1 MCSATSLPANPEPME
16 TEPAMP
22 ADAASRLP
30 GVISS
35 LSRNLPTVS
44 DNRLLPGNEHT
55 SAMVQ
60 VMPEPMKDVPLT
72 TEINSGT
79 SISEF
84 SVSQQNELR
93 THFNNQEIQAILTN
107 AGALLKNLKDRK
119 IQLARDRGKPPAHS
133 LFSKVKNFSI
143 VKDSQ
148 VFKGYFA
155 KANTFFL
162 AVNPQQITN
171 TSCLTSMLYS
181 KTQIKKFA
189 EESEENIQAVAANPC
204 LKQIA
209 SMCNGKGLPD
219 KAKVEA
225 FVAWECWKVN
235 GEFSLELL
243 RAFSSMCNGKGLPD
257 KAKVEAFVAWECWKV
272 NGEFS
277 LELLR
282 AFSSMMSSRGLPD
295 KAKVEAFVAWEC
307 WKVNGEFSL
316 ELLQAFSS
324 MMSSR
329 GLPDKAKVEA
339 LKAWECWKVNGEFSL
354 ELLRAFSSMM
364 SSRGLPD
371 KAKVEAFE
379 AWECWKVNGEFS
391 LELLRAFSSMMSSR
405 GLPDKAKV
413 EALKAWECWKV
424 NGEFSLELLRAFSSM
439 MSSRG
444 LPDQAK
450 VEAFVAWECWKVNGE
465 FSLVLLRAL
474 SSMCNGKGLPDKAK
488 VEALKA
494 WECWKVNGEFSLEL
508 LRAFSSMCN
517 GKGLPDKAKVE
528 ALKAWECWKVNGEF
542 SLELLRAFSSMM
554 SRRGLPDKAKVEA
567 LKAWECWKVNGEFS
581 LELLRAF
588 SSMMSSRGLPDKAKV
603 EALKAWECWKVNGE
617 FSLELLRAFSSM
629 MSSRGLPDKAKVEAL
644 KAWECWKVNGEFSL
658 ELLRAFS
665 SMCHG
670 KGLPDKAKVEA
681 LKAWECWKVN
691 GEFSLELLR
700 AFSSMCNGKG
710 LPDKAK
716 VEALK
721 AWECWKVNGEFSLEL
736 LRAFSSMMCSRG
748 LPDKAKV
755 EALTAWECW
764 KVNGEFSL
772 ELLRAFS
779 SMMSSRGLPDKAKV
793 EALTAWECWKVNG
806 EFSLEL
812 LRAFSSMC
820 HGKGLPDKAKVEALK
835 AWECWKVNGEF
846 CLELLRAFS
855 SMCNGKGLPDKAKV
869 EALKAWECWKVN
881 GEFSL
886 ELLRAFSSMMS
897 SRGLPDRAKVEALKA
912 WECWK
917 VNGEF
922 SLELL
927 RAFSS
932 MMSSRGLPDKAKV
945 EALKAWECWKVN
957 GEFSLELLRAF
968 SSMMSSRGLPD
979 KAKVEALKAWECWKV
994 NGEFSLE
1001 LLRTFSSMCHGKGLP
1016 DKAKVEAFVQW
1027 LPSDENKNIL
1037 KLSCRIFA
1045 SFGLPSGEKLTE
1057 NEKTLRQCL
1066 NQHGCTTEHG
1076 DDNSDEDLLESSQM
1090 KALAL
1095 FFSGPAKWRMKIAE
1109 FQQYLAAH
1117 KSPRND
1123 RVAVRAALK
1132 SLLPILAIHGGTGIQ
1147 FWIEKYREN
1156 PRCKGVLTK
1165 ALAIPAP
1172 LALTKFAL
1180 TQLPE
1185 SERQEYL
1192 GLCRNLKPAP
1202 TQEQWYALKPLCQQ
1216 LGQRFD
1222 FMQSKRTMLEILWQQ
1237 SEDNRS
1243 KYADKMDELFKTLPT
1258 ISQWRGLHRGLGQ
1271 HKMQQ
1276 FMDACLDYQATP
1288 ETAPDVRIQQ
1298 RLLEGMLLTNH
1309 ALPEQETIPDLCF
1322 SNRVSTDDKR
1332 GVMVGG
1338 DPAMSGQERLWR
1350 FITAM
1355 LIELEQTE
1363 YQFKNHRL
1371 TVLPDDGDPVVLQNP
1386 EFILRD
1392 TGFVI
1397 KNWTL
1402 QQLTAFFKAT
1412 EFTEQWYKKPQ
1423 DKRDPYAIRLEAKL
1437 AQMKARTEEPKK
1449 AKPKKIPHLV
1459 APSMIISLINCNK
1472 PLKAAVWSS
1481 LEHYASSG
1489 QLNARLCTALSP
1501 VIKDDKDGMV
1511 PDLVKKAVVAKL
1523 EQIEAAKTPVVT
1535 SIPQQGLPA
1544 RASIPTQGNQ
1554 VSNSRIQGPL
1564 PDFDAAMEALDRF
1577 RELGN
1582 AELEL
1587 LEPHRRR
1594 MTYVEL
1600 STAICKMSY
1609 AVDSETRKEWNEA
1622 SEKRRRDP
1630 LGLDEIVEWDLDSW
1644 ATLDSLATESELV
1657 NNDDWME
1664 EFLQGL

>member
-1 MCSATSLPANPEPME
+1 MSGYQVEQTTTGTGTFPPHQLQSESGPTPPIKRRRVTDNSRSIVCSATSLPANPEPME
-16 TEPAMP
+16 TEPAMS
-22 ADAASRLP
+22 ADAASKLP
-30 GVISS
+30 GVISF
-35 LSRNLPTVS
+35 LSRNLPTVN
-44 DNRLLPGNEHT
+44 DNRLLTGNEHT

-72 TEINSGT
+72 TEINSET

-93 THFNNQEIQAILTN
+93 THLNNQEIQAILTN
-107 AGALLKNLKDRK
+107 AGTLLKNLKDRK

-133 LFSKVKNFSI
+133 LFSKLKNFSI

-148 VFKGYFA
+148 TFKGYFA

-171 TSCLTSMLYS
+171 TSCLTSMLKS

-209 SMCNGKGLPD
+209 SLCNGKGLPDQAKVEAFVAWECWKVNGEFSLELLRAFSSMMSSRGLPDKAKVEAFMAWECWKVNGEFSLELLRAFSSMMSSRGLPDKAKVEAFVAWECWKVNGEFSLELLRAFSSMMSSRGLPDKAKVEAFMAWECWKVNGEFSLELLRAFSSMCNGKGLPD

-243 RAFSSMCNGKGLPD
+243 RAFSSMCNGKGLPDKAKVEAFVVWECWKVNGEFSLELLRAFSSMMSSRDLPDKAKVEAFVAWECWKVNGEFSLELLRAFSSMCHGKGLPDKAKVEALKAWECWKVNGEFSLELLRAFSSMCHGKGLPDKAKVEALKAWECWKVNGEFSLELLRTFSSMCHGKGLPD

-307 WKVNGEFSL
+307 WKVNG
-316 ELLQAFSS
+316 
-324 MMSSR
+324 
-329 GLPDKAKVEA
+329 K
-339 LKAWECWKVNGEFSL
+339 FSL

-364 SSRGLPD
+364 SSR
-371 KAKVEAFE
+371 
-379 AWECWKVNGEFS
+379 
-391 LELLRAFSSMMSSR
+391 
-405 GLPDKAKV
+405 
-413 EALKAWECWKV
+413 
-424 NGEFSLELLRAFSSM
+424 
-439 MSSRG
+439 
-444 LPDQAK
+444 
-450 VEAFVAWECWKVNGE
+450 
-465 FSLVLLRAL
+465 
-474 SSMCNGKGLPDKAK
+474 GLPDKAK

-542 SLELLRAFSSMM
+542 SLELLRAFSSM
-554 SRRGLPDKAKVEA
+554 
-567 LKAWECWKVNGEFS
+567 
-581 LELLRAF
+581 
-588 SSMMSSRGLPDKAKV
+588 
-603 EALKAWECWKVNGE
+603 
-617 FSLELLRAFSSM
+617 
-629 MSSRGLPDKAKVEAL
+629 
-644 KAWECWKVNGEFSL
+644 
-658 ELLRAFS
+658 
-665 SMCHG
+665 
-670 KGLPDKAKVEA
+670 
-681 LKAWECWKVN
+681 
-691 GEFSLELLR
+691 
-700 AFSSMCNGKG
+700 
-710 LPDKAK
+710 
-716 VEALK
+716 
-721 AWECWKVNGEFSLEL
+721 
-736 LRAFSSMMCSRG
+736 
-748 LPDKAKV
+748 
-755 EALTAWECW
+755 
-764 KVNGEFSL
+764 
-772 ELLRAFS
+772 
-779 SMMSSRGLPDKAKV
+779 
-793 EALTAWECWKVNG
+793 
-806 EFSLEL
+806 
-812 LRAFSSMC
+812 
-820 HGKGLPDKAKVEALK
+820 
-835 AWECWKVNGEF
+835 
-846 CLELLRAFS
+846 
-855 SMCNGKGLPDKAKV
+855 
-869 EALKAWECWKVN
+869 
-881 GEFSL
+881 
-886 ELLRAFSSMMS
+886 
-897 SRGLPDRAKVEALKA
+897 
-912 WECWK
+912 
-917 VNGEF
+917 
-922 SLELL
+922 
-927 RAFSS
+927 
-932 MMSSRGLPDKAKV
+932 
-945 EALKAWECWKVN
+945 
-957 GEFSLELLRAF
+957 
-968 SSMMSSRGLPD
+968 
-979 KAKVEALKAWECWKV
+979 
-994 NGEFSLE
+994 
-1001 LLRTFSSMCHGKGLP
+1001 CHGKGLP

-1027 LPSDENKNIL
+1027 LPSGENKNIL

-1066 NQHGCTTEHG
+1066 NQHGCTTEHE

-1095 FFSGPAKWRMKIAE
+1095 FFSGPATWRMKIAE

-1132 SLLPILAIHGGTGIQ
+1132 SLLPILAIHGGTGIP

-1156 PRCKGVLTK
+1156 PRCTGLLTK
-1165 ALAIPAP
+1165 ALSIPAP

-1180 TQLPE
+1180 TQLSE
-1185 SERQEYL
+1185 SEMQEYL
-1192 GLCRNLKPAP
+1192 ELCRNLKPAP

-1222 FMQSKRTMLEILWQQ
+1222 FTQSKRTMLEILWQQ

-1258 ISQWRGLHRGLGQ
+1258 ISQWRGLHRVLGQ

-1288 ETAPDVRIQQ
+1288 ETAPDVTIQQ

-1309 ALPEQETIPDLCF
+1309 SLPEQEKIPDLCF
-1322 SNRVSTDDKR
+1322 SNRVATDDKR

-1371 TVLPDDGDPVVLQNP
+1371 TVLPADGDPIVLQNP
-1386 EFILRD
+1386 EFTLRD

-1423 DKRDPYAIRLEAKL
+1423 DKRDLYAMRLEAKL
-1437 AQMKARTEEPKK
+1437 AQMKARTKEPEK
-1449 AKPKKIPHLV
+1449 AKPKKILHLV
-1459 APSMIISLINCNK
+1459 APSLIISLINCNK
-1472 PLKAAVWSS
+1472 PLKPAVWSS

-1501 VIKDDKDGMV
+1501 VIKDDKDGIV

-1554 VSNSRIQGPL
+1554 VANSRIQGPL
-1564 PDFDAAMEALDRF
+1564 SNFDAAMEALDRL
-1577 RELGN
+1577 RELGH

-1587 LEPHRRR
+1587 LEPHRSR

-1630 LGLDEIVEWDLDSW
+1630 LGLDEIVEWDLDS
-1644 ATLDSLATESELV
+1644 LATESELV

>member
-1 MCSATSLPANPEPME
+1 MPDTGCLELYRADQVNSSIVVIPRRFSNWKQVISEETMQSPSSSVTADTASPLTATEAGRHRPANSRKQERKRSMSGYQVKQTTTGTGTFPPHQLQSESGPIPSIKRRRVTDKSRRIVCSATSLPANPEPME

-22 ADAASRLP
+22 ADTASRLP

-44 DNRLLPGNEHT
+44 DSRLLTDNEHT

-79 SISEF
+79 SIAEF

-93 THFNNQEIQAILTN
+93 THLNNQEIQAILTN
-107 AGALLKNLKDRK
+107 AGTLLKNLKDRK

-133 LFSKVKNFSI
+133 LFSKLKNFSI

-148 VFKGYFA
+148 TFKGYFA
-155 KANTFFL
+155 RANTFFL

-171 TSCLTSMLYS
+171 TSCLTSMLMS

-209 SMCNGKGLPD
+209 SMCHGKGLPD

-225 FVAWECWKVN
+225 FMAWECWKVN
-235 GEFSLELL
+235 GEFSPELL
-243 RAFSSMCNGKGLPD
+243 RAFSSMCNG
-257 KAKVEAFVAWECWKV
+257 
-272 NGEFS
+272 N
-277 LELLR
+277 
-282 AFSSMMSSRGLPD
+282 
-295 KAKVEAFVAWEC
+295 
-307 WKVNGEFSL
+307 
-316 ELLQAFSS
+316 
-324 MMSSR
+324 

-339 LKAWECWKVNGEFSL
+339 LKAWECWKVNGKFSL
-354 ELLRAFSSMM
+354 ELLRAFSSM
-364 SSRGLPD
+364 
-371 KAKVEAFE
+371 
-379 AWECWKVNGEFS
+379 
-391 LELLRAFSSMMSSR
+391 
-405 GLPDKAKV
+405 
-413 EALKAWECWKV
+413 
-424 NGEFSLELLRAFSSM
+424 
-439 MSSRG
+439 
-444 LPDQAK
+444 
-450 VEAFVAWECWKVNGE
+450 
-465 FSLVLLRAL
+465 
-474 SSMCNGKGLPDKAK
+474 CNGKGMPDKAK

-508 LRAFSSMCN
+508 LRAFSSMCH

-528 ALKAWECWKVNGEF
+528 ALKAW
-542 SLELLRAFSSMM
+542 
-554 SRRGLPDKAKVEA
+554 D
-567 LKAWECWKVNGEFS
+567 
-581 LELLRAF
+581 
-588 SSMMSSRGLPDKAKV
+588 
-603 EALKAWECWKVNGE
+603 CWKVNGE

-700 AFSSMCNGKG
+700 AFSSMMSSRG

-736 LRAFSSMMCSRG
+736 LRAFSSMCHCKG

-755 EALTAWECW
+755 EALKAWDCW

-779 SMMSSRGLPDKAKV
+779 SMCHGKGLPDKAKV
-793 EALTAWECWKVNG
+793 EVLKAWECWKVNG

-820 HGKGLPDKAKVEALK
+820 HGKGLPDKAKVETFV

-846 CLELLRAFS
+846 SLELLRAFS

-886 ELLRAFSSMMS
+886 ELLRAFSSM
-897 SRGLPDRAKVEALKA
+897 
-912 WECWK
+912 C
-917 VNGEF
+917 NGK
-922 SLELL
+922 
-927 RAFSS
+927 
-932 MMSSRGLPDKAKV
+932 GLPDKAKV

-968 SSMMSSRGLPD
+968 SSMCNGKGMPDKATVEALKAWECWKVNGEFSLELLRAFSSMYNGKGLPD

-1001 LLRTFSSMCHGKGLP
+1001 LLRAFSSMCNGKGLP

-1037 KLSCRIFA
+1037 KLSCRIFT

-1095 FFSGPAKWRMKIAE
+1095 FFSGPAKWRMKITE
-1109 FQQYLAAH
+1109 FQQYLAAL

-1147 FWIEKYREN
+1147 FWMEKYREN

-1185 SERQEYL
+1185 SEMQEYL
-1192 GLCRNLKPAP
+1192 ELCRNLKPAP

-1222 FMQSKRTMLEILWQQ
+1222 FTQSKRTMLEILWQQ

-1243 KYADKMDELFKTLPT
+1243 KYADKMGELFKTLPT
-1258 ISQWRGLHRGLGQ
+1258 ISQWRRLHRVLGP

-1288 ETAPDVRIQQ
+1288 ETAPDVTIQQ
-1298 RLLEGMLLTNH
+1298 RLLAGMLLTNH
-1309 ALPEQETIPDLCF
+1309 ALPEQGKIPDLCF
-1322 SNRVSTDDKR
+1322 SNRVATDDKR

-1363 YQFKNHRL
+1363 YQFKNQRL

-1386 EFILRD
+1386 EFTPRD

-1437 AQMKARTEEPKK
+1437 AQMQARTKEPKK

-1459 APSMIISLINCNK
+1459 APSLIIRLINCHK

-1523 EQIEAAKTPVVT
+1523 EQIEAAKTPAVT
-1535 SIPQQGLPA
+1535 SSPQQGLPA
-1544 RASIPTQGNQ
+1544 RASTSIQGNH
-1554 VSNSRIQGPL
+1554 VSNRRIQGPL
-1564 PDFDAAMEALDRF
+1564 SDFDAAMEALDRF

-1587 LEPHRRR
+1587 LEPHRSR

-1609 AVDSETRKEWNEA
+1609 AVDSETRKEWHEA

-1630 LGLDEIVEWDLDSW
+1630 LGLDEIVAWDLDSL
-1644 ATLDSLATESELV
+1644 ATLDSLVTESELV

-1664 EFLQGL
+1664 EFLQGLCCV

>member
-1 MCSATSLPANPEPME
+1 MFDTGCLELYRADLVSSIVVIPRRFSNWKQVISEETMQSPSSSVTADTASPLTATETGRHRPANSRKQERKRSMSGYQVEQTTTVTGTLPPHQLQSESGPIPSIKRRRVTDNSRRIVCSATSLPANPEPME
-16 TEPAMP
+16 TKPAIP

-30 GVISS
+30 GVISF
-35 LSRNLPTVS
+35 LSRNLPTLS
-44 DNRLLPGNEHT
+44 DNRLLTGNEHT

-93 THFNNQEIQAILTN
+93 THLNNQEIQAILTN
-107 AGALLKNLKDRK
+107 AGTLLKNLKDRK
-119 IQLARDRGKPPAHS
+119 IQLARDRGKPSAHS
-133 LFSKVKNFSI
+133 LFSRLKNFSI

-148 VFKGYFA
+148 TFKGYFA
-155 KANTFFL
+155 RANTFFL

-171 TSCLTSMLYS
+171 TSCLTSMLKL

-209 SMCNGKGLPD
+209 SMCNGKGMPD

-272 NGEFS
+272 NGTFSLELLRAFSSMCHGKGLPDKAKVEAFVAWECWKVNDKFS

-307 WKVNGEFSL
+307 WKVN
-316 ELLQAFSS
+316 
-324 MMSSR
+324 
-329 GLPDKAKVEA
+329 D
-339 LKAWECWKVNGEFSL
+339 
-354 ELLRAFSSMM
+354 
-364 SSRGLPD
+364 
-371 KAKVEAFE
+371 
-379 AWECWKVNGEFS
+379 
-391 LELLRAFSSMMSSR
+391 
-405 GLPDKAKV
+405 
-413 EALKAWECWKV
+413 
-424 NGEFSLELLRAFSSM
+424 
-439 MSSRG
+439 
-444 LPDQAK
+444 
-450 VEAFVAWECWKVNGE
+450 
-465 FSLVLLRAL
+465 
-474 SSMCNGKGLPDKAK
+474 
-488 VEALKA
+488 
-494 WECWKVNGEFSLEL
+494 EFSLEL

-517 GKGLPDKAKVE
+517 GK
-528 ALKAWECWKVNGEF
+528 
-542 SLELLRAFSSMM
+542 
-554 SRRGLPDKAKVEA
+554 
-567 LKAWECWKVNGEFS
+567 
-581 LELLRAF
+581 
-588 SSMMSSRGLPDKAKV
+588 
-603 EALKAWECWKVNGE
+603 
-617 FSLELLRAFSSM
+617 
-629 MSSRGLPDKAKVEAL
+629 GLPDKAKVEAL

-700 AFSSMCNGKG
+700 AFSSMMSSRGLPDKAKVEALKAWECWKVNGAFSLELLRAFSSMMSSRGLPDKAKVKAIVAWECWKVNGEFSLKLLRAFSSMCNGKGLPDQAKVEAFMAWECWKVNGEFSLELLRAFSSMMRSRGLPDKAKVEALKVWECWKVNGEFSLELLRAFSSMCNGKG

-736 LRAFSSMMCSRG
+736 LRVFSSLCNSKG

-755 EALTAWECW
+755 EALKAWGCW
-764 KVNGEFSL
+764 KV
-772 ELLRAFS
+772 
-779 SMMSSRGLPDKAKV
+779 D
-793 EALTAWECWKVNG
+793 G

-820 HGKGLPDKAKVEALK
+820 H
-835 AWECWKVNGEF
+835 
-846 CLELLRAFS
+846 
-855 SMCNGKGLPDKAKV
+855 GKGLPDKAKV

-897 SRGLPDRAKVEALKA
+897 SRGLPDEAKVEAFKA
-912 WECWK
+912 WECWKVNGEFSLELLRVFSSMCHGKGLPDKAKVEAFLAWQCWK

-932 MMSSRGLPDKAKV
+932 M
-945 EALKAWECWKVN
+945 CN
-957 GEFSLELLRAF
+957 
-968 SSMMSSRGLPD
+968 
-979 KAKVEALKAWECWKV
+979 
-994 NGEFSLE
+994 
-1001 LLRTFSSMCHGKGLP
+1001 GKGLP

-1066 NQHGCTTEHG
+1066 NQYGCTTEHG

-1117 KSPRND
+1117 KSPRNG

-1185 SERQEYL
+1185 SEMQEYL
-1192 GLCRNLKPAP
+1192 ELCRNLKPAP

-1222 FMQSKRTMLEILWQQ
+1222 FTQSKRTMLEILWQQ

-1243 KYADKMDELFKTLPT
+1243 KYADKMDELFKTFPT
-1258 ISQWRGLHRGLGQ
+1258 ISQWHELHRVLGP

-1276 FMDACLDYQATP
+1276 VMDACLEYQAKP
-1288 ETAPDVRIQQ
+1288 EAAPDVATQQ
-1298 RLLEGMLLTNH
+1298 QLLEGMLLTNH
-1309 ALPEQETIPDLCF
+1309 YLPEHIDIPDLCF
-1322 SNRVSTDDKR
+1322 SNRVSTDDER
-1332 GVMVGG
+1332 GVVVDG
-1338 DPAMSGQERLWR
+1338 DHVMLGHERLWH
-1350 FITAM
+1350 FITAI
-1355 LIELEQTE
+1355 LFELKQTE
-1363 YQFKNHRL
+1363 YQFRNQKL
-1371 TVLPDDGDPVVLQNP
+1371 TVMPTDGEPVVLQKP
-1386 EFILRD
+1386 DFTLTD
-1392 TGFVI
+1392 TGLVI

-1402 QQLTAFFKAT
+1402 EQLTAFFKAT
-1412 EFTEQWYKKPQ
+1412 EFTEQWYEKPQ
-1423 DKRDPYAIRLEAKL
+1423 DKREPYAIRLEAKL
-1437 AQMKARTEEPKK
+1437 AQMKARTKETRKAEPKK
-1449 AKPKKIPHLV
+1449 AAFLLS
-1459 APSMIISLINCNK
+1459 PSMIINIIKYKK
-1472 PLKAAVWSS
+1472 PLKPAVWSS
-1481 LEHYASSG
+1481 LEHYASNG
-1489 QLNARLCTALSP
+1489 QLTTSLCKALSP
-1501 VIKDDKDGMV
+1501 VIRNDNDGVV
-1511 PDLVKKAVVAKL
+1511 PELVKNAVAEKL
-1523 EQIEAAKTPVVT
+1523 VQIEATKTPVVT
-1535 SIPQQGLPA
+1535 AIALQQPPA
-1544 RASIPTQGNQ
+1544 STTPPWDQDSTRS
-1554 VSNSRIQGPL
+1554 IQGPK
-1564 PDFDAAMEALDRF
+1564 FTFEAAMEELDRF
-1577 RELGN
+1577 PILGN
-1582 AELEL
+1582 RELEL
-1587 LEPHRRR
+1587 LEP
-1594 MTYVEL
+1594 Y
-1600 STAICKMSY
+1600 
-1609 AVDSETRKEWNEA
+1609 RKEMILPQLMSVLQKINHYDVDKQTQNAWHSALECR
-1622 SEKRRRDP
+1622 KKDP
-1630 LGLDEIVEWDLDSW
+1630 LGLNEIDIDIWESDSDLLS
-1644 ATLDSLATESELV
+1644 LDFDLFATEAERV
-1657 NNDDWME
+1657 DNNDWME
-1664 EFLQGL
+1664 EFLQG

>member
-1 MCSATSLPANPEPME
+1 MQSPSSSVTAGTASPLTATKARRHRPANSRKQDRKRSMSGYRVEQTTTVTGIFPPHQLQSESGPIPSIKRRRVTDNSRRIVCSATSLPANPEPME

-22 ADAASRLP
+22 ADPAARLP
-30 GVISS
+30 GVISF
-35 LSRNLPTVS
+35 LSRNLPIVS
-44 DNRLLPGNEHT
+44 DNRLLTGNEHT

-72 TEINSGT
+72 TENNSET

-107 AGALLKNLKDRK
+107 AGTLLKNLKDRK

-133 LFSKVKNFSI
+133 LFSRLKNFSI

-148 VFKGYFA
+148 TFKGYFA

-162 AVNPQQITN
+162 AVNPQQVTN
-171 TSCLTSMLYS
+171 TSCLTSMLKL

-219 KAKVEA
+219 KAE
-225 FVAWECWKVN
+225 
-235 GEFSLELL
+235 
-243 RAFSSMCNGKGLPD
+243 
-257 KAKVEAFVAWECWKV
+257 
-272 NGEFS
+272 
-277 LELLR
+277 
-282 AFSSMMSSRGLPD
+282 
-295 KAKVEAFVAWEC
+295 
-307 WKVNGEFSL
+307 
-316 ELLQAFSS
+316 
-324 MMSSR
+324 
-329 GLPDKAKVEA
+329 
-339 LKAWECWKVNGEFSL
+339 
-354 ELLRAFSSMM
+354 
-364 SSRGLPD
+364 
-371 KAKVEAFE
+371 
-379 AWECWKVNGEFS
+379 
-391 LELLRAFSSMMSSR
+391 
-405 GLPDKAKV
+405 
-413 EALKAWECWKV
+413 
-424 NGEFSLELLRAFSSM
+424 
-439 MSSRG
+439 
-444 LPDQAK
+444 
-450 VEAFVAWECWKVNGE
+450 
-465 FSLVLLRAL
+465 
-474 SSMCNGKGLPDKAK
+474 

-554 SRRGLPDKAKVEA
+554 SSRGLPDKAMVEALKAWECWKVNGEFSLELLRAFSSMCNSKGLPDKAKVEAFVAWECWKVNGEFSLELLRAFSSMCNGKGLPDKAKVETFVAWECWKVNGEFSLQLLRAFSSMMSSRGLPDQAKVEA

-629 MSSRGLPDKAKVEAL
+629 MSTRGLPDKAKVEAL

-665 SMCHG
+665 PMCNG
-670 KGLPDKAKVEA
+670 KGLPDKTKVEA

-691 GEFSLELLR
+691 G
-700 AFSSMCNGKG
+700 K
-710 LPDKAK
+710 
-716 VEALK
+716 
-721 AWECWKVNGEFSLEL
+721 
-736 LRAFSSMMCSRG
+736 
-748 LPDKAKV
+748 
-755 EALTAWECW
+755 
-764 KVNGEFSL
+764 
-772 ELLRAFS
+772 
-779 SMMSSRGLPDKAKV
+779 
-793 EALTAWECWKVNG
+793 
-806 EFSLEL
+806 FSLEL

-820 HGKGLPDKAKVEALK
+820 HGKGLPDKAKVEA
-835 AWECWKVNGEF
+835 
-846 CLELLRAFS
+846 
-855 SMCNGKGLPDKAKV
+855 
-869 EALKAWECWKVN
+869 
-881 GEFSL
+881 
-886 ELLRAFSSMMS
+886 
-897 SRGLPDRAKVEALKA
+897 
-912 WECWK
+912 
-917 VNGEF
+917 
-922 SLELL
+922 
-927 RAFSS
+927 
-932 MMSSRGLPDKAKV
+932 
-945 EALKAWECWKVN
+945 
-957 GEFSLELLRAF
+957 
-968 SSMMSSRGLPD
+968 
-979 KAKVEALKAWECWKV
+979 
-994 NGEFSLE
+994 
-1001 LLRTFSSMCHGKGLP
+1001 
-1016 DKAKVEAFVQW
+1016 FVQW
-1027 LPSDENKNIL
+1027 LSSDENKNIL

-1045 SFGLPSGEKLTE
+1045 SFGLPSAEKLTE

-1095 FFSGPAKWRMKIAE
+1095 FFSGPAKWRMKFAE

-1147 FWIEKYREN
+1147 FWMEKYREN

-1192 GLCRNLKPAP
+1192 ELCRNLKPAP

-1222 FMQSKRTMLEILWQQ
+1222 FTQSKRTMLEILWQQ

-1243 KYADKMDELFKTLPT
+1243 KYADKMDGLFKTLPT
-1258 ISQWRGLHRGLGQ
+1258 TSQWRGLHRVLGP

-1288 ETAPDVRIQQ
+1288 ETAPDVTIQQ

-1309 ALPEQETIPDLCF
+1309 SLPEQGKIPDLCF
-1322 SNRVSTDDKR
+1322 SNRVATDDKR

-1363 YQFKNHRL
+1363 YQFKNQRL

-1386 EFILRD
+1386 EFTPRD

-1437 AQMKARTEEPKK
+1437 AQMKARTKEPKK

-1459 APSMIISLINCNK
+1459 APSLIIRLINCHK
-1472 PLKAAVWSS
+1472 PLKPAVWSS

-1554 VSNSRIQGPL
+1554 VANSRIQWPL
-1564 PDFDAAMEALDRF
+1564 SDFDVAMEALGRF

-1587 LEPHRRR
+1587 LEPHRSR
-1594 MTYVEL
+1594 MTSVEL

-1609 AVDSETRKEWNEA
+1609 AVDSETRKEWHEA
-1622 SEKRRRDP
+1622 SEKKRRDP
-1630 LGLDEIVEWDLDSW
+1630 LGLDEIVEWGFDSL

>member
-1 MCSATSLPANPEPME
+1 MFDTGCLELYRADQVSSIVVIPRRFSNWKQVIPKETMQSPSSSVTADTASPLTSTEAGRHQPANSRKQERKRSMSGYQVEQTTTGTGTFPPHQLQSESGPIPSIKRRRVTDNSRRIVCSATSLPTNPEPME

-22 ADAASRLP
+22 AAPASRLP

-35 LSRNLPTVS
+35 ISRNLPTVS
-44 DNRLLPGNEHT
+44 DNRLLTGNEHT

-72 TEINSGT
+72 AEINSGT

-93 THFNNQEIQAILTN
+93 THLNNQEIQAILTN
-107 AGALLKNLKDRK
+107 AGTLLKNLKDRK

-133 LFSKVKNFSI
+133 LFSKLKNFSI

-148 VFKGYFA
+148 TFKGYFA
-155 KANTFFL
+155 RASTFFL

-171 TSCLTSMLYS
+171 TSCLTSMLKS
-181 KTQIKKFA
+181 KTQIKKFT

-209 SMCNGKGLPD
+209 SMCNGKGLPDKAKVEALKAWECWKVNGEFSLELLRAFSSMCNGNGLPDKAKVEAFLAWECWKVNGEFSLELLRAFSSMMSSRGLPDKAKVEAFVAWECWKVNGEFSLELLRAFSSMMSSRGLPDKAKVEALKAWECWKVNGEFSLELLRAFSSMCHGKGLPD

-282 AFSSMMSSRGLPD
+282 AFSSMCNCKGLPD
-295 KAKVEAFVAWEC
+295 KAKVEAF
-307 WKVNGEFSL
+307 L
-316 ELLQAFSS
+316 
-324 MMSSR
+324 
-329 GLPDKAKVEA
+329 
-339 LKAWECWKVNGEFSL
+339 
-354 ELLRAFSSMM
+354 
-364 SSRGLPD
+364 
-371 KAKVEAFE
+371 
-379 AWECWKVNGEFS
+379 
-391 LELLRAFSSMMSSR
+391 
-405 GLPDKAKV
+405 
-413 EALKAWECWKV
+413 
-424 NGEFSLELLRAFSSM
+424 
-439 MSSRG
+439 
-444 LPDQAK
+444 
-450 VEAFVAWECWKVNGE
+450 
-465 FSLVLLRAL
+465 
-474 SSMCNGKGLPDKAK
+474 
-488 VEALKA
+488 A

-528 ALKAWECWKVNGEF
+528 ALKAWECWKVN
-542 SLELLRAFSSMM
+542 S
-554 SRRGLPDKAKVEA
+554 
-567 LKAWECWKVNGEFS
+567 
-581 LELLRAF
+581 
-588 SSMMSSRGLPDKAKV
+588 
-603 EALKAWECWKVNGE
+603 
-617 FSLELLRAFSSM
+617 
-629 MSSRGLPDKAKVEAL
+629 
-644 KAWECWKVNGEFSL
+644 EFSL

-700 AFSSMCNGKG
+700 AFSSMCH
-710 LPDKAK
+710 D
-716 VEALK
+716 
-721 AWECWKVNGEFSLEL
+721 
-736 LRAFSSMMCSRG
+736 
-748 LPDKAKV
+748 
-755 EALTAWECW
+755 
-764 KVNGEFSL
+764 
-772 ELLRAFS
+772 
-779 SMMSSRGLPDKAKV
+779 
-793 EALTAWECWKVNG
+793 
-806 EFSLEL
+806 
-812 LRAFSSMC
+812 
-820 HGKGLPDKAKVEALK
+820 
-835 AWECWKVNGEF
+835 
-846 CLELLRAFS
+846 
-855 SMCNGKGLPDKAKV
+855 
-869 EALKAWECWKVN
+869 
-881 GEFSL
+881 
-886 ELLRAFSSMMS
+886 
-897 SRGLPDRAKVEALKA
+897 
-912 WECWK
+912 
-917 VNGEF
+917 
-922 SLELL
+922 
-927 RAFSS
+927 
-932 MMSSRGLPDKAKV
+932 
-945 EALKAWECWKVN
+945 
-957 GEFSLELLRAF
+957 
-968 SSMMSSRGLPD
+968 
-979 KAKVEALKAWECWKV
+979 
-994 NGEFSLE
+994 
-1001 LLRTFSSMCHGKGLP
+1001 KGLP

-1045 SFGLPSGEKLTE
+1045 SFGLPSAEKLTE

-1066 NQHGCTTEHG
+1066 KQHGCTIEHG

-1117 KSPRND
+1117 KSPRHD

-1147 FWIEKYREN
+1147 FWMEKYREN
-1156 PRCKGVLTK
+1156 PRCKGVLTQ

-1185 SERQEYL
+1185 SEMQEYL
-1192 GLCRNLKPAP
+1192 ELCRNLKPAP

-1222 FMQSKRTMLEILWQQ
+1222 FTQSKRTMLEILWQQ

-1258 ISQWRGLHRGLGQ
+1258 ISQWRGLHRVLGP

-1288 ETAPDVRIQQ
+1288 ETAPDVTIQQ
-1298 RLLEGMLLTNH
+1298 RLLAGMLLTNH
-1309 ALPEQETIPDLCF
+1309 ALPEQEKIPDLCF

-1363 YQFKNHRL
+1363 YQFKNQRL

-1386 EFILRD
+1386 EFTPRD

-1437 AQMKARTEEPKK
+1437 AQMQARTKEPEK

-1459 APSMIISLINCNK
+1459 APSLIIRLINCHK
-1472 PLKAAVWSS
+1472 PLKPAVWSS

-1501 VIKDDKDGMV
+1501 VIKDDKDGIV

-1523 EQIEAAKTPVVT
+1523 EQIEAANTPVVT

-1544 RASIPTQGNQ
+1544 RASIPTQRNQ
-1554 VSNSRIQGPL
+1554 VANRRIQGPL
-1564 PDFDAAMEALDRF
+1564 SNFGAAMEALDRF
-1577 RELGN
+1577 RELGH

-1587 LEPHRRR
+1587 LEPHRSR
-1594 MTYVEL
+1594 MTSVEL

-1609 AVDSETRKEWNEA
+1609 AVDSETRKEWHEA

-1630 LGLDEIVEWDLDSW
+1630 LGLDEIVEWDFDSL

>member
-1 MCSATSLPANPEPME
+1 
-16 TEPAMP
+16 
-22 ADAASRLP
+22 
-30 GVISS
+30 
-35 LSRNLPTVS
+35 
-44 DNRLLPGNEHT
+44 
-55 SAMVQ
+55 
-60 VMPEPMKDVPLT
+60 MPEPMKDVPLT

-93 THFNNQEIQAILTN
+93 THLNNQEIQAILTN
-107 AGALLKNLKDRK
+107 AGTLLKNLKDRK

-133 LFSKVKNFSI
+133 LFSKLKNFSI

-148 VFKGYFA
+148 TFKGYFA
-155 KANTFFL
+155 RANTFFL

-171 TSCLTSMLYS
+171 TSCLTSMLKS
-181 KTQIKKFA
+181 KNQIKKFA

-209 SMCNGKGLPD
+209 SMCNGKGLPDKAKVEAFVAWECWKVNGEFSLELLRAFSSMMSSRGLLD

-316 ELLQAFSS
+316 ELLRAFSSMCNGKGLPDKAKVEAFVAWECWKVNGEFSLELLRGFSSMCNGKGLPDKAKVEAFVAWECWKVNGEFSLELLRAFSSMCHGKGLPDKAKVEAFVALECWKVNGEFNLELLRAFSSMCHGKGLPDKAKVEALKALECWKVNGEFSLELLRAFSSMCHAKGLPDKAKVEAFVALECWKVNGEFSLELLRAFSSMCNGKGLPDKAKVEAFVALECWKVNGEFSLELLRAFSS

-339 LKAWECWKVNGEFSL
+339 FVAWECWKVNGEFSL

-371 KAKVEAFE
+371 KAKVEAFVALECWKVNGEFSLELLRAFSSMCHGKGLPDKAKVE
-379 AWECWKVNGEFS
+379 ALKAWKCWKVNGKFSLELLRAFSSMCHGKGLPDKAKVEAFVVWECWKVNGEFS

-413 EALKAWECWKV
+413 EA
-424 NGEFSLELLRAFSSM
+424 
-439 MSSRG
+439 
-444 LPDQAK
+444 
-450 VEAFVAWECWKVNGE
+450 FV
-465 FSLVLLRAL
+465 
-474 SSMCNGKGLPDKAK
+474 
-488 VEALKA
+488 A

-528 ALKAWECWKVNGEF
+528 AFV
-542 SLELLRAFSSMM
+542 
-554 SRRGLPDKAKVEA
+554 
-567 LKAWECWKVNGEFS
+567 AWECWKVNGEFS

-629 MSSRGLPDKAKVEAL
+629 MSSRGLPDKAKVEAF
-644 KAWECWKVNGEFSL
+644 V
-658 ELLRAFS
+658 
-665 SMCHG
+665 
-670 KGLPDKAKVEA
+670 
-681 LKAWECWKVN
+681 
-691 GEFSLELLR
+691 
-700 AFSSMCNGKG
+700 
-710 LPDKAK
+710 
-716 VEALK
+716 
-721 AWECWKVNGEFSLEL
+721 
-736 LRAFSSMMCSRG
+736 
-748 LPDKAKV
+748 
-755 EALTAWECW
+755 
-764 KVNGEFSL
+764 
-772 ELLRAFS
+772 
-779 SMMSSRGLPDKAKV
+779 
-793 EALTAWECWKVNG
+793 
-806 EFSLEL
+806 
-812 LRAFSSMC
+812 
-820 HGKGLPDKAKVEALK
+820 
-835 AWECWKVNGEF
+835 
-846 CLELLRAFS
+846 
-855 SMCNGKGLPDKAKV
+855 
-869 EALKAWECWKVN
+869 
-881 GEFSL
+881 
-886 ELLRAFSSMMS
+886 
-897 SRGLPDRAKVEALKA
+897 A

-968 SSMMSSRGLPD
+968 SSMCHGKGLPD
-979 KAKVEALKAWECWKV
+979 NAKVEAFVAWKCWKV

-1001 LLRTFSSMCHGKGLP
+1001 LLRAFSSMMSSRGLP

-1027 LPSDENKNIL
+1027 LPSDENQNIL

-1147 FWIEKYREN
+1147 FWMEKYREN
-1156 PRCKGVLTK
+1156 PRCKGVLTQ
-1165 ALAIPAP
+1165 ALSIPAP

-1185 SERQEYL
+1185 SEMQEYL
-1192 GLCRNLKPAP
+1192 ELCRNLKPAP

-1222 FMQSKRTMLEILWQQ
+1222 CTQSKRTMLEILWQQ
-1237 SEDNRS
+1237 SADNCS

-1258 ISQWRGLHRGLGQ
+1258 ISQWRGLHRVLGQ
-1271 HKMQQ
+1271 HQMQQ

-1288 ETAPDVRIQQ
+1288 ETAPDVTIQQ
-1298 RLLEGMLLTNH
+1298 RLLAGMLLTNH
-1309 ALPEQETIPDLCF
+1309 SLPEQEKIPDLCF

-1363 YQFKNHRL
+1363 YQFKNQRL
-1371 TVLPDDGDPVVLQNP
+1371 TVLPADGDPVVLQNP
-1386 EFILRD
+1386 EFTLRD

-1437 AQMKARTEEPKK
+1437 AQMKARTKEPKK
-1449 AKPKKIPHLV
+1449 AKPKKILHLV
-1459 APSMIISLINCNK
+1459 APSLIISLINCNK
-1472 PLKAAVWSS
+1472 PLKPAVWSS

-1501 VIKDDKDGMV
+1501 VIKDDKDGIV

-1554 VSNSRIQGPL
+1554 VANSRIQGPL
-1564 PDFDAAMEALDRF
+1564 SNFDAAMEALDRF
-1577 RELGN
+1577 RELGH

-1587 LEPHRRR
+1587 LEPHRSR

-1609 AVDSETRKEWNEA
+1609 AVDSETRKEWTEA

-1630 LGLDEIVEWDLDSW
+1630 LGLDEIVEWDLDSL
-1644 ATLDSLATESELV
+1644 ATLDSLVTESELV

>member
-1 MCSATSLPANPEPME
+1 MQSPSSSVTADTASPLTATEAGRHRPADSRKQERKRPMSGYQVEQTTTGTGTFPPHQLQSESGPIPPIKRRRVTDNSRRIVCSATSLPANPEPME

-22 ADAASRLP
+22 ADPASRLP
-30 GVISS
+30 GVISF

-44 DNRLLPGNEHT
+44 DNSLLTGNEHT

-72 TEINSGT
+72 TEINSET

-93 THFNNQEIQAILTN
+93 THLNNQEIQAILKN
-107 AGALLKNLKDRK
+107 AGTLLKNLKDRK
-119 IQLARDRGKPPAHS
+119 IQLTRDRGKPPAHS
-133 LFSKVKNFSI
+133 LFSKLKNFSI

-148 VFKGYFA
+148 TFKGYFA

-171 TSCLTSMLYS
+171 TSCLTSMLNS

-219 KAKVEA
+219 KAEVEA
-225 FVAWECWKVN
+225 LKAWECWKVN
-235 GEFSLELL
+235 GEFSPELL
-243 RAFSSMCNGKGLPD
+243 RAFSSMCHGKGLP
-257 KAKVEAFVAWECWKV
+257 
-272 NGEFS
+272 N
-277 LELLR
+277 
-282 AFSSMMSSRGLPD
+282 
-295 KAKVEAFVAWEC
+295 
-307 WKVNGEFSL
+307 
-316 ELLQAFSS
+316 
-324 MMSSR
+324 
-329 GLPDKAKVEA
+329 KAKVEA

-364 SSRGLPD
+364 SSR
-371 KAKVEAFE
+371 
-379 AWECWKVNGEFS
+379 
-391 LELLRAFSSMMSSR
+391 
-405 GLPDKAKV
+405 
-413 EALKAWECWKV
+413 
-424 NGEFSLELLRAFSSM
+424 
-439 MSSRG
+439 
-444 LPDQAK
+444 
-450 VEAFVAWECWKVNGE
+450 
-465 FSLVLLRAL
+465 
-474 SSMCNGKGLPDKAK
+474 GLPDKAK

-542 SLELLRAFSSMM
+542 SLELLRAFSSICNGK
-554 SRRGLPDKAKVEA
+554 GLPDKAKVEA
-567 LKAWECWKVNGEFS
+567 FVAWECWKVNGEFS

-603 EALKAWECWKVNGE
+603 EAFVAWECWKVNGE

-629 MSSRGLPDKAKVEAL
+629 MSSRGLPDKAEVEALKAWECWKVNGEFSLELLRAFSSMCHGKGLPDQAKVEAL

-700 AFSSMCNGKG
+700 VC
-710 LPDKAK
+710 
-716 VEALK
+716 
-721 AWECWKVNGEFSLEL
+721 
-736 LRAFSSMMCSRG
+736 
-748 LPDKAKV
+748 
-755 EALTAWECW
+755 
-764 KVNGEFSL
+764 
-772 ELLRAFS
+772 
-779 SMMSSRGLPDKAKV
+779 
-793 EALTAWECWKVNG
+793 
-806 EFSLEL
+806 
-812 LRAFSSMC
+812 SSMC

-846 CLELLRAFS
+846 S
-855 SMCNGKGLPDKAKV
+855 P
-869 EALKAWECWKVN
+869 
-881 GEFSL
+881 
-886 ELLRAFSSMMS
+886 
-897 SRGLPDRAKVEALKA
+897 
-912 WECWK
+912 
-917 VNGEF
+917 
-922 SLELL
+922 ELL

-957 GEFSLELLRAF
+957 GEFSLELLQA
-968 SSMMSSRGLPD
+968 
-979 KAKVEALKAWECWKV
+979 
-994 NGEFSLE
+994 
-1001 LLRTFSSMCHGKGLP
+1001 FSSMCHGKGLP

-1027 LPSDENKNIL
+1027 LPLDENKNIL

-1045 SFGLPSGEKLTE
+1045 SFGLPSAEKLTE

-1095 FFSGPAKWRMKIAE
+1095 FFSGPATWRMKIAE

-1117 KSPRND
+1117 KCPRHD

-1132 SLLPILAIHGGTGIQ
+1132 SLLPILAIHGGTGIH
-1147 FWIEKYREN
+1147 FWMEKYREN
-1156 PRCKGVLTK
+1156 PRCKGVLTQ

-1180 TQLPE
+1180 TQLSE
-1185 SERQEYL
+1185 SEMQEYL
-1192 GLCRNLKPAP
+1192 ELCRNLKPAP

-1237 SEDNRS
+1237 SENNRS

-1258 ISQWRGLHRGLGQ
+1258 ISQWRGLHRVFGQ

-1288 ETAPDVRIQQ
+1288 ETAPDVTIQQ

-1309 ALPEQETIPDLCF
+1309 SLPEPEKIPDLCF
-1322 SNRVSTDDKR
+1322 SKRVATDDKR

-1338 DPAMSGQERLWR
+1338 DPAMSGQECLWH

-1363 YQFKNHRL
+1363 YQFKNQRL

-1386 EFILRD
+1386 EFTLRD

-1423 DKRDPYAIRLEAKL
+1423 DKRDLYAIRLEAKL
-1437 AQMKARTEEPKK
+1437 AQMQARTKEPKK
-1449 AKPKKIPHLV
+1449 AEPKKIPHLV
-1459 APSMIISLINCNK
+1459 APSLIIRLINCHK
-1472 PLKAAVWSS
+1472 PLKPAVWSS

-1489 QLNARLCTALSP
+1489 QLNARLCTALGP
-1501 VIKDDKDGMV
+1501 VIKDDKDGIV

-1554 VSNSRIQGPL
+1554 VANRRIQGPL
-1564 PDFDAAMEALDRF
+1564 SDFDAAMEALDRF

-1587 LEPHRRR
+1587 LEPHRSR
-1594 MTYVEL
+1594 MTSVEL

-1609 AVDSETRKEWNEA
+1609 AVDSETRKEWHEA
-1622 SEKRRRDP
+1622 SEKRRIDP
-1630 LGLDEIVEWDLDSW
+1630 LGLDEIVEWD
-1644 ATLDSLATESELV
+1644 LDSLATESELV

>member
-1 MCSATSLPANPEPME
+1 ME

-22 ADAASRLP
+22 ADAASKLP

-35 LSRNLPTVS
+35 ISRNLPTVS
-44 DNRLLPGNEHT
+44 DNRLLTGNEHT

-93 THFNNQEIQAILTN
+93 THLNNQEIQAILTN
-107 AGALLKNLKDRK
+107 AGTLLKNLKDRK

-133 LFSKVKNFSI
+133 LFSKLKNFSI

-148 VFKGYFA
+148 TFKGYFA
-155 KANTFFL
+155 RANTFFL

-171 TSCLTSMLYS
+171 TSCLTSMLKS

-189 EESEENIQAVAANPC
+189 EESEESIQAVAANPC

-209 SMCNGKGLPD
+209 SMCHGKGMPD

-225 FVAWECWKVN
+225 FV
-235 GEFSLELL
+235 
-243 RAFSSMCNGKGLPD
+243 
-257 KAKVEAFVAWECWKV
+257 
-272 NGEFS
+272 
-277 LELLR
+277 
-282 AFSSMMSSRGLPD
+282 
-295 KAKVEAFVAWEC
+295 
-307 WKVNGEFSL
+307 
-316 ELLQAFSS
+316 
-324 MMSSR
+324 
-329 GLPDKAKVEA
+329 
-339 LKAWECWKVNGEFSL
+339 
-354 ELLRAFSSMM
+354 
-364 SSRGLPD
+364 
-371 KAKVEAFE
+371 

-444 LPDQAK
+444 LPDKAK

-465 FSLVLLRAL
+465 FSLELLRSF
-474 SSMCNGKGLPDKAK
+474 SSMCHGKGLPDKAK

-554 SRRGLPDKAKVEA
+554 SSRGLPDKAKVEALKAWQCWKVNGEFSLELLRAFSSMCNGKGLPDKAKVEA

-588 SSMMSSRGLPDKAKV
+588 SSMCHGKGLPDKAQVEAFVAWECWKVNGEFSLELLRAFSSMCNGKGLPDKAKVEAFVAWECWKVNGEFSLELLRAFSSMCNGKGLPDKAKV

-681 LKAWECWKVN
+681 
-691 GEFSLELLR
+691 
-700 AFSSMCNGKG
+700 
-710 LPDKAK
+710 
-716 VEALK
+716 
-721 AWECWKVNGEFSLEL
+721 
-736 LRAFSSMMCSRG
+736 
-748 LPDKAKV
+748 
-755 EALTAWECW
+755 
-764 KVNGEFSL
+764 
-772 ELLRAFS
+772 
-779 SMMSSRGLPDKAKV
+779 
-793 EALTAWECWKVNG
+793 
-806 EFSLEL
+806 
-812 LRAFSSMC
+812 
-820 HGKGLPDKAKVEALK
+820 
-835 AWECWKVNGEF
+835 
-846 CLELLRAFS
+846 
-855 SMCNGKGLPDKAKV
+855 
-869 EALKAWECWKVN
+869 
-881 GEFSL
+881 
-886 ELLRAFSSMMS
+886 
-897 SRGLPDRAKVEALKA
+897 
-912 WECWK
+912 
-917 VNGEF
+917 
-922 SLELL
+922 
-927 RAFSS
+927 
-932 MMSSRGLPDKAKV
+932 
-945 EALKAWECWKVN
+945 
-957 GEFSLELLRAF
+957 
-968 SSMMSSRGLPD
+968 
-979 KAKVEALKAWECWKV
+979 
-994 NGEFSLE
+994 
-1001 LLRTFSSMCHGKGLP
+1001 
-1016 DKAKVEAFVQW
+1016 FVQW

-1076 DDNSDEDLLESSQM
+1076 DDNSGEDLLESSQM

-1117 KSPRND
+1117 KSPRHD

-1132 SLLPILAIHGGTGIQ
+1132 SLLPILAIHGRTGIQ

-1165 ALAIPAP
+1165 ALSIPAP

-1185 SERQEYL
+1185 SEMQEYL
-1192 GLCRNLKPAP
+1192 ELCRNLKPAP

-1222 FMQSKRTMLEILWQQ
+1222 FTQSKRTMLEILWQQ
-1237 SEDNRS
+1237 SEAEAEDNRS

-1258 ISQWRGLHRGLGQ
+1258 TSQWRGLHRVLGQ

-1288 ETAPDVRIQQ
+1288 ETAPDVTIQQ

-1309 ALPEQETIPDLCF
+1309 SLPEQEKIPDLCF

-1363 YQFKNHRL
+1363 YQFKNQRL
-1371 TVLPDDGDPVVLQNP
+1371 TVLPADGDPVVLQNP
-1386 EFILRD
+1386 EFTPRD
-1392 TGFVI
+1392 TSFVI

-1423 DKRDPYAIRLEAKL
+1423 DKRDLYAIRLEAKL
-1437 AQMKARTEEPKK
+1437 AQMKARTKEPEK

-1459 APSMIISLINCNK
+1459 APSLIIRLINCNK
-1472 PLKAAVWSS
+1472 PLKPAVWSS

-1501 VIKDDKDGMV
+1501 VIKDDKDGIV

-1523 EQIEAAKTPVVT
+1523 EQIEAVKTPVVT

-1554 VSNSRIQGPL
+1554 VSNSSIQGPL
-1564 PDFDAAMEALDRF
+1564 SNFDAAMEALDRF
-1577 RELGN
+1577 HELGN

-1587 LEPHRRR
+1587 LEPHRSR

-1609 AVDSETRKEWNEA
+1609 AVDSETRKEWHEA

-1630 LGLDEIVEWDLDSW
+1630 LGLDELDEIVEWG
-1644 ATLDSLATESELV
+1644 LDSLAAESELV

>member
-1 MCSATSLPANPEPME
+1 MFDTGCLELYRADLVSSIVVIPRRFSNWKQVISEETMQSPSSSVTADTASPLTATETGRHRPANSRKQERKRSMSGYQVEQTTTGTGTFPPHQLQSESGSIPPIKRRRVTDNSRRIVCSATSLPANPEPME

-30 GVISS
+30 GVISF

-44 DNRLLPGNEHT
+44 DNRLLTGNEHT

-93 THFNNQEIQAILTN
+93 THLNNQEIQAILTN
-107 AGALLKNLKDRK
+107 AGTLLKNLKDRK

-133 LFSKVKNFSI
+133 LFSKLKNFSI

-148 VFKGYFA
+148 TFKGYFA

-171 TSCLTSMLYS
+171 TSCLTSMLKS

-209 SMCNGKGLPD
+209 
-219 KAKVEA
+219 
-225 FVAWECWKVN
+225 
-235 GEFSLELL
+235 
-243 RAFSSMCNGKGLPD
+243 SMCNGKGLPD

-316 ELLQAFSS
+316 ELL
-324 MMSSR
+324 
-329 GLPDKAKVEA
+329 
-339 LKAWECWKVNGEFSL
+339 
-354 ELLRAFSSMM
+354 RAFSSMM

-371 KAKVEAFE
+371 KAKVEAF
-379 AWECWKVNGEFS
+379 
-391 LELLRAFSSMMSSR
+391 
-405 GLPDKAKV
+405 
-413 EALKAWECWKV
+413 
-424 NGEFSLELLRAFSSM
+424 
-439 MSSRG
+439 
-444 LPDQAK
+444 
-450 VEAFVAWECWKVNGE
+450 VAWECWKVNGK
-465 FSLVLLRAL
+465 FSLELLRAF

-528 ALKAWECWKVNGEF
+528 AFVAWECWKVNGEF
-542 SLELLRAFSSMM
+542 SLELLRAFSSICNGK
-554 SRRGLPDKAKVEA
+554 GLPDKAKVEA
-567 LKAWECWKVNGEFS
+567 FVAWECWKVNGEFS

-588 SSMMSSRGLPDKAKV
+588 SSICNGKGLPDKAKV
-603 EALKAWECWKVNGE
+603 EAFVAWQCWKVNGE
-617 FSLELLRAFSSM
+617 FSLELLRAFSSICHGK
-629 MSSRGLPDKAKVEAL
+629 GLPDKAKVEAL

-700 AFSSMCNGKG
+700 AFSSMMSSRGLPDQAKVEALKAWECWKVSGEFSLELLRAFSAMCHGKG

-721 AWECWKVNGEFSLEL
+721 AWECWKVNGEFSLE
-736 LRAFSSMMCSRG
+736 R
-748 LPDKAKV
+748 
-755 EALTAWECW
+755 
-764 KVNGEFSL
+764 
-772 ELLRAFS
+772 LRAFS
-779 SMMSSRGLPDKAKV
+779 SMMSSRGLPDRAKV
-793 EALTAWECWKVNG
+793 EAFVAWECWKVNG

-820 HGKGLPDKAKVEALK
+820 HGKGLPDKAKVEACV

-846 CLELLRAFS
+846 SLERLRAFS
-855 SMCNGKGLPDKAKV
+855 SMCNGKGLPDKAK
-869 EALKAWECWKVN
+869 A
-881 GEFSL
+881 
-886 ELLRAFSSMMS
+886 
-897 SRGLPDRAKVEALKA
+897 
-912 WECWK
+912 
-917 VNGEF
+917 
-922 SLELL
+922 
-927 RAFSS
+927 
-932 MMSSRGLPDKAKV
+932 
-945 EALKAWECWKVN
+945 
-957 GEFSLELLRAF
+957 
-968 SSMMSSRGLPD
+968 
-979 KAKVEALKAWECWKV
+979 
-994 NGEFSLE
+994 
-1001 LLRTFSSMCHGKGLP
+1001 
-1016 DKAKVEAFVQW
+1016 EAFVQW

-1095 FFSGPAKWRMKIAE
+1095 FFSGPAAWRMKIAE

-1117 KSPRND
+1117 KSSRND

-1147 FWIEKYREN
+1147 FWMEKYREN

-1165 ALAIPAP
+1165 ALSIPAP
-1172 LALTKFAL
+1172 LALTKFVL

-1192 GLCRNLKPAP
+1192 ELCRNLKPAP

-1216 LGQRFD
+1216 LGQQFD
-1222 FMQSKRTMLEILWQQ
+1222 FTQSKRTMLEILWQQ

-1258 ISQWRGLHRGLGQ
+1258 VSQWRGLHRVLGP

-1288 ETAPDVRIQQ
+1288 ETAPDVTIQQ
-1298 RLLEGMLLTNH
+1298 RLLAGMLLTKH
-1309 ALPEQETIPDLCF
+1309 SLPEQGKIPDLCF
-1322 SNRVSTDDKR
+1322 SNRVATDDKR
-1332 GVMVGG
+1332 GVMVSG

-1363 YQFKNHRL
+1363 YQFKNQRL
-1371 TVLPDDGDPVVLQNP
+1371 TVLPADGDPVVLQNP
-1386 EFILRD
+1386 EFTLRD

-1412 EFTEQWYKKPQ
+1412 EFTEQWYKQPQ

-1437 AQMKARTEEPKK
+1437 AQMQARTKEPKK

-1459 APSMIISLINCNK
+1459 APSLIISLINCHK
-1472 PLKAAVWSS
+1472 PLKPAVWSS

-1501 VIKDDKDGMV
+1501 VIKDDKEGMV

-1523 EQIEAAKTPVVT
+1523 EQIEAAKTPAVT

-1544 RASIPTQGNQ
+1544 RASTSTQGNH
-1554 VSNSRIQGPL
+1554 VSNRRIQGPL
-1564 PDFDAAMEALDRF
+1564 SDFDAAMEALDRF

-1587 LEPHRRR
+1587 LEPHRSR
-1594 MTYVEL
+1594 MTSVEL

-1609 AVDSETRKEWNEA
+1609 AVDSETRKEWHEA

-1630 LGLDEIVEWDLDSW
+1630 LGLDEIVEWDFDSL

>member
-1 MCSATSLPANPEPME
+1 MSGYQVEQTTTGTGTFPPHQLQSESGPIPPIKRRRVTDNSRRIVCSATSLPASPEPME

-30 GVISS
+30 GVISF

-44 DNRLLPGNEHT
+44 DNRLLTGNEHT

-72 TEINSGT
+72 TEINSET

-93 THFNNQEIQAILTN
+93 THLNNQEIQAILTN
-107 AGALLKNLKDRK
+107 AGTLLKNLKDRK

-133 LFSKVKNFSI
+133 LFSKLKNFSI

-148 VFKGYFA
+148 TFKGYFA

-171 TSCLTSMLYS
+171 TSCLTSMLKS

-225 FVAWECWKVN
+225 LK
-235 GEFSLELL
+235 
-243 RAFSSMCNGKGLPD
+243 
-257 KAKVEAFVAWECWKV
+257 AWECWKV

-316 ELLQAFSS
+316 ELLRAFSSMCHGKGLPDKAKVEAFVAWECWKVNGEFSLDLLRAFSS

-339 LKAWECWKVNGEFSL
+339 FVAWECWKVNGEFSL

-371 KAKVEAFE
+371 KAKVEA
-379 AWECWKVNGEFS
+379 C
-391 LELLRAFSSMMSSR
+391 
-405 GLPDKAKV
+405 
-413 EALKAWECWKV
+413 KAWECWKV

-439 MSSRG
+439 
-444 LPDQAK
+444 
-450 VEAFVAWECWKVNGE
+450 
-465 FSLVLLRAL
+465 
-474 SSMCNGKGLPDKAK
+474 CNGKGLPDKAK

-494 WECWKVNGEFSLEL
+494 WDCWKVNGEFSLEL

-542 SLELLRAFSSMM
+542 SLELLRAFSSMCHGK
-554 SRRGLPDKAKVEA
+554 GLPDKAKVEA
-567 LKAWECWKVNGEFS
+567 YLAWECWKVNGEFS

-588 SSMMSSRGLPDKAKV
+588 SSMCHGK
-603 EALKAWECWKVNGE
+603 
-617 FSLELLRAFSSM
+617 
-629 MSSRGLPDKAKVEAL
+629 GLPDKAKVEAL

-700 AFSSMCNGKG
+700 AFSSM
-710 LPDKAK
+710 
-716 VEALK
+716 
-721 AWECWKVNGEFSLEL
+721 
-736 LRAFSSMMCSRG
+736 
-748 LPDKAKV
+748 
-755 EALTAWECW
+755 
-764 KVNGEFSL
+764 
-772 ELLRAFS
+772 
-779 SMMSSRGLPDKAKV
+779 MSSRGLPDKAKV
-793 EALTAWECWKVNG
+793 EAYLAWECWKVNG
-806 EFSLEL
+806 EFS
-812 LRAFSSMC
+812 
-820 HGKGLPDKAKVEALK
+820 
-835 AWECWKVNGEF
+835 
-846 CLELLRAFS
+846 LELLRAFS

-897 SRGLPDRAKVEALKA
+897 SRGLPDKAEVEALKA

-932 MMSSRGLPDKAKV
+932 MMSTRGLPDQAKV
-945 EALKAWECWKVN
+945 EAFLAWECWKVN
-957 GEFSLELLRAF
+957 GKFSLELLRAF
-968 SSMMSSRGLPD
+968 SSMMSSR
-979 KAKVEALKAWECWKV
+979 
-994 NGEFSLE
+994 
-1001 LLRTFSSMCHGKGLP
+1001 GLP

-1147 FWIEKYREN
+1147 FWMEKYREN

-1185 SERQEYL
+1185 SEMQEYL
-1192 GLCRNLKPAP
+1192 ELCRNLKPAP

-1222 FMQSKRTMLEILWQQ
+1222 FTQSKRTMLEILWQQ
-1237 SEDNRS
+1237 TEDNRS

-1258 ISQWRGLHRGLGQ
+1258 ISQWRGLHRVLGP

-1298 RLLEGMLLTNH
+1298 RLLAGMLLTNH
-1309 ALPEQETIPDLCF
+1309 SLPEPEKIPDLCF

-1363 YQFKNHRL
+1363 YQFKNQRL
-1371 TVLPDDGDPVVLQNP
+1371 TVLPADGDPVVLQNP
-1386 EFILRD
+1386 EFTPRD

-1437 AQMKARTEEPKK
+1437 AQMKARTKEPRK

-1459 APSMIISLINCNK
+1459 APSLIISLINCHK

-1535 SIPQQGLPA
+1535 SIPQQGLLA

-1554 VSNSRIQGPL
+1554 VANSRIQGPL
-1564 PDFDAAMEALDRF
+1564 SNFDAAMEALDRF

-1587 LEPHRRR
+1587 LEPHRSR

-1609 AVDSETRKEWNEA
+1609 AVDSETRKEWHEA

-1630 LGLDEIVEWDLDSW
+1630 LGLDEIVEW
-1644 ATLDSLATESELV
+1644 
-1657 NNDDWME
+1657 
-1664 EFLQGL
+1664 EFGFIGVIGFIGDRVRTGQQR

>member
-1 MCSATSLPANPEPME
+1 MQSPSSSITADTASPLTATEAGRHQPANSRKQERKRSMSGYQVEQTTTGTGTFPPHQLQSESGPIPSIKRRRVTDNSRRIVCSATSLPANPEPME

-35 LSRNLPTVS
+35 ISRNLPTVS
-44 DNRLLPGNEHT
+44 DNRLLTGNEHT

-60 VMPEPMKDVPLT
+60 VIPEPMKDVPLT
-72 TEINSGT
+72 TEINSET

-93 THFNNQEIQAILTN
+93 THLNNQEIQAILTN
-107 AGALLKNLKDRK
+107 AGTLLKNLKDRK
-119 IQLARDRGKPPAHS
+119 IQLARDRGKPPAHT
-133 LFSKVKNFSI
+133 LFSRLKNFSI

-148 VFKGYFA
+148 SFKGYFA
-155 KANTFFL
+155 RANTFFL
-162 AVNPQQITN
+162 AVNPQQISN
-171 TSCLTSMLYS
+171 TSCLTSMLNS

-209 SMCNGKGLPD
+209 SMCHGKGLPD
-219 KAKVEA
+219 RAKVEA
-225 FVAWECWKVN
+225 FLAWECWKVN

-243 RAFSSMCNGKGLPD
+243 RAFSSMCHGKGLPD
-257 KAKVEAFVAWECWKV
+257 KE
-272 NGEFS
+272 
-277 LELLR
+277 
-282 AFSSMMSSRGLPD
+282 
-295 KAKVEAFVAWEC
+295 
-307 WKVNGEFSL
+307 
-316 ELLQAFSS
+316 
-324 MMSSR
+324 
-329 GLPDKAKVEA
+329 
-339 LKAWECWKVNGEFSL
+339 
-354 ELLRAFSSMM
+354 
-364 SSRGLPD
+364 
-371 KAKVEAFE
+371 
-379 AWECWKVNGEFS
+379 
-391 LELLRAFSSMMSSR
+391 
-405 GLPDKAKV
+405 
-413 EALKAWECWKV
+413 
-424 NGEFSLELLRAFSSM
+424 
-439 MSSRG
+439 
-444 LPDQAK
+444 
-450 VEAFVAWECWKVNGE
+450 
-465 FSLVLLRAL
+465 
-474 SSMCNGKGLPDKAK
+474 
-488 VEALKA
+488 
-494 WECWKVNGEFSLEL
+494 
-508 LRAFSSMCN
+508 
-517 GKGLPDKAKVE
+517 
-528 ALKAWECWKVNGEF
+528 
-542 SLELLRAFSSMM
+542 
-554 SRRGLPDKAKVEA
+554 KVEA

-681 LKAWECWKVN
+681 
-691 GEFSLELLR
+691 F
-700 AFSSMCNGKG
+700 M
-710 LPDKAK
+710 
-716 VEALK
+716 
-721 AWECWKVNGEFSLEL
+721 
-736 LRAFSSMMCSRG
+736 
-748 LPDKAKV
+748 
-755 EALTAWECW
+755 
-764 KVNGEFSL
+764 
-772 ELLRAFS
+772 
-779 SMMSSRGLPDKAKV
+779 
-793 EALTAWECWKVNG
+793 AWECWKVNG

-846 CLELLRAFS
+846 R
-855 SMCNGKGLPDKAKV
+855 
-869 EALKAWECWKVN
+869 
-881 GEFSL
+881 
-886 ELLRAFSSMMS
+886 
-897 SRGLPDRAKVEALKA
+897 
-912 WECWK
+912 
-917 VNGEF
+917 
-922 SLELL
+922 LELL

-945 EALKAWECWKVN
+945 EAFVAWECWKVN

-968 SSMMSSRGLPD
+968 SSMCHGKGLPDKAKVEAFVAWECWKVNGEFSLELLRAFSSMCHGKGLLD

-994 NGEFSLE
+994 NGEFSLK
-1001 LLRTFSSMCHGKGLP
+1001 LLRAFSSMCHGKGLP
-1016 DKAKVEAFVQW
+1016 DKAKVEAFVAWEFWKVNGEFSLELLRAFSSMCNGKGVPDKAKVEAFMAWECWKVNGEFSLELLRAFSSMCNGKGVPDKAKVEAFMAWECWKVNGEFSLELLRAFSSMCNGKGLPDRAKVEAFVQW

-1045 SFGLPSGEKLTE
+1045 SFGLPSGKKLTE

-1123 RVAVRAALK
+1123 RVAVRAALQ
-1132 SLLPILAIHGGTGIQ
+1132 SLLPILAIHGGTGIP
-1147 FWIEKYREN
+1147 FWMEKYREN

-1165 ALAIPAP
+1165 ALSIPAP

-1192 GLCRNLKPAP
+1192 ELCRNLKPAP

-1222 FMQSKRTMLEILWQQ
+1222 FTQSKRTMLEILWRQ

-1258 ISQWRGLHRGLGQ
+1258 VSQWRGLHRVLGP

-1288 ETAPDVRIQQ
+1288 ETAPDVTIQQ
-1298 RLLEGMLLTNH
+1298 RLLAGMLLTNH
-1309 ALPEQETIPDLCF
+1309 ALPEQEKIPDLCF

-1338 DPAMSGQERLWR
+1338 DPTMSGQERLWR

-1363 YQFKNHRL
+1363 YQFKNQRL
-1371 TVLPDDGDPVVLQNP
+1371 TVLPADGDPVVLQNP
-1386 EFILRD
+1386 EFTLRD
-1392 TGFVI
+1392 TSFVI

-1423 DKRDPYAIRLEAKL
+1423 DKRELYAIRLEAKL
-1437 AQMKARTEEPKK
+1437 AQMKARTKEPKK
-1449 AKPKKIPHLV
+1449 AKRKKIPHLV
-1459 APSMIISLINCNK
+1459 APSPIISLINCNK
-1472 PLKAAVWSS
+1472 PLKPAVWSS
-1481 LEHYASSG
+1481 LEHYANSG

-1501 VIKDDKDGMV
+1501 VIKDDKDGIV

-1564 PDFDAAMEALDRF
+1564 SNFDAAMEALDRF

-1587 LEPHRRR
+1587 LEPHRSR

-1609 AVDSETRKEWNEA
+1609 AVDSETRKEWHEA
-1622 SEKRRRDP
+1622 SQKRRRDP
-1630 LGLDEIVEWDLDSW
+1630 LGLDELDEIVEWDLDS
-1644 ATLDSLATESELV
+1644 LAAESELV

>member
-1 MCSATSLPANPEPME
+1 MFDTGCLELYRADQVSSIVVIPRRFSNWKQVIPEETMQSPSSSVTADTVSPLTVTKAGRHQPANSRKQGRKRSMSGYQVEQTTTGTGTFPPHQLQSESGSIPPIKRRRVTDNSRSIVCSATSLPANPEPME
-16 TEPAMP
+16 TEP
-22 ADAASRLP
+22 
-30 GVISS
+30 
-35 LSRNLPTVS
+35 
-44 DNRLLPGNEHT
+44 
-55 SAMVQ
+55 

-72 TEINSGT
+72 TEINSET

-93 THFNNQEIQAILTN
+93 THLNNQEIQAILTN
-107 AGALLKNLKDRK
+107 AGTLLKNLKDRK
-119 IQLARDRGKPPAHS
+119 IQLARDRGKPPAHT
-133 LFSKVKNFSI
+133 LFSRLKNFSI

-148 VFKGYFA
+148 SFKGYFA
-155 KANTFFL
+155 RANTFFL
-162 AVNPQQITN
+162 AVNPQQISN
-171 TSCLTSMLYS
+171 TSCLTSMLNS

-209 SMCNGKGLPD
+209 SMCHGKGLPD
-219 KAKVEA
+219 RAKVEA
-225 FVAWECWKVN
+225 FLAWECWKVN

-243 RAFSSMCNGKGLPD
+243 RAFSSMCHGKGLPD
-257 KAKVEAFVAWECWKV
+257 KE
-272 NGEFS
+272 
-277 LELLR
+277 
-282 AFSSMMSSRGLPD
+282 
-295 KAKVEAFVAWEC
+295 
-307 WKVNGEFSL
+307 
-316 ELLQAFSS
+316 
-324 MMSSR
+324 
-329 GLPDKAKVEA
+329 
-339 LKAWECWKVNGEFSL
+339 
-354 ELLRAFSSMM
+354 
-364 SSRGLPD
+364 
-371 KAKVEAFE
+371 
-379 AWECWKVNGEFS
+379 
-391 LELLRAFSSMMSSR
+391 
-405 GLPDKAKV
+405 
-413 EALKAWECWKV
+413 
-424 NGEFSLELLRAFSSM
+424 
-439 MSSRG
+439 
-444 LPDQAK
+444 
-450 VEAFVAWECWKVNGE
+450 
-465 FSLVLLRAL
+465 
-474 SSMCNGKGLPDKAK
+474 
-488 VEALKA
+488 
-494 WECWKVNGEFSLEL
+494 
-508 LRAFSSMCN
+508 
-517 GKGLPDKAKVE
+517 
-528 ALKAWECWKVNGEF
+528 
-542 SLELLRAFSSMM
+542 
-554 SRRGLPDKAKVEA
+554 KVEA

-681 LKAWECWKVN
+681 
-691 GEFSLELLR
+691 F
-700 AFSSMCNGKG
+700 M
-710 LPDKAK
+710 
-716 VEALK
+716 
-721 AWECWKVNGEFSLEL
+721 
-736 LRAFSSMMCSRG
+736 
-748 LPDKAKV
+748 
-755 EALTAWECW
+755 
-764 KVNGEFSL
+764 
-772 ELLRAFS
+772 
-779 SMMSSRGLPDKAKV
+779 
-793 EALTAWECWKVNG
+793 AWECWKVNG

-846 CLELLRAFS
+846 RLELLRAFSSMMSSRGLPDKAKVEAFVAWECWKVNGEFSLELLRAFS
-855 SMCNGKGLPDKAKV
+855 SMCHGKGLPDKAKV

-886 ELLRAFSSMMS
+886 ELLRAFSSMCH
-897 SRGLPDRAKVEALKA
+897 GK
-912 WECWK
+912 
-917 VNGEF
+917 
-922 SLELL
+922 
-927 RAFSS
+927 
-932 MMSSRGLPDKAKV
+932 GLPDKAKV

-957 GEFSLELLRAF
+957 GEFSLKLLRAF
-968 SSMMSSRGLPD
+968 SSMCHGKGLPD
-979 KAKVEALKAWECWKV
+979 KAKVEAFVAWEFWKVNGEFSLELLRAFSSMCNGKGVPDKAKVEAFMAWECWKV

-1001 LLRTFSSMCHGKGLP
+1001 LLRAFSSMCNGKGLP
-1016 DKAKVEAFVQW
+1016 DRAKVEAFVQW

-1045 SFGLPSGEKLTE
+1045 SFGLPSGKKLTE

-1123 RVAVRAALK
+1123 RVAVRAALQ
-1132 SLLPILAIHGGTGIQ
+1132 SLLPILAIHGGTGIP
-1147 FWIEKYREN
+1147 FWMEKYREN

-1165 ALAIPAP
+1165 ALSIPAP

-1192 GLCRNLKPAP
+1192 ELCRNLKPAP

-1222 FMQSKRTMLEILWQQ
+1222 FTQSKRTMLEILWRQ

-1258 ISQWRGLHRGLGQ
+1258 VSQWRGLHRVLGP

-1288 ETAPDVRIQQ
+1288 ETAPDVTIQQ
-1298 RLLEGMLLTNH
+1298 RLLAGMLLTNH
-1309 ALPEQETIPDLCF
+1309 ALPEQEKIPDLCF

-1338 DPAMSGQERLWR
+1338 DPTMSGQERLWR

-1363 YQFKNHRL
+1363 YQFKNQRL
-1371 TVLPDDGDPVVLQNP
+1371 TVLPADGDPVVLQNP
-1386 EFILRD
+1386 EFTLRD
-1392 TGFVI
+1392 TSFVI

-1437 AQMKARTEEPKK
+1437 AQMKARTKEPKK

-1459 APSMIISLINCNK
+1459 APSLIIRLINCHK
-1472 PLKAAVWSS
+1472 PLKPAVWSS

-1489 QLNARLCTALSP
+1489 QLNVRLCTALSP
-1501 VIKDDKDGMV
+1501 VIKDDKDGIV

-1544 RASIPTQGNQ
+1544 RASTSTQGNQ

-1564 PDFDAAMEALDRF
+1564 SDFDAAMEALDRF

-1587 LEPHRRR
+1587 LEPHRSR
-1594 MTYVEL
+1594 MTSVEL

-1609 AVDSETRKEWNEA
+1609 AVDSETRKEWHEA
-1622 SEKRRRDP
+1622 SENRRRDP
-1630 LGLDEIVEWDLDSW
+1630 LGLDEIVAWDFDSL
-1644 ATLDSLATESELV
+1644 ATLDSLATKSELV
-1657 NNDDWME
+1657 NTDDWME

>member
-44 DNRLLPGNEHT
+44 DNRLLTGNEHT

-72 TEINSGT
+72 TEISET

-93 THFNNQEIQAILTN
+93 THLNNQEIQAILTN
-107 AGALLKNLKDRK
+107 AGTLLKNLKDRK

-133 LFSKVKNFSI
+133 LFSKLKNFSI

-148 VFKGYFA
+148 TFKGYFA

-209 SMCNGKGLPD
+209 SMCHGKGFPD
-219 KAKVEA
+219 KAKVKA

-243 RAFSSMCNGKGLPD
+243 RAFSSMYHGK
-257 KAKVEAFVAWECWKV
+257 
-272 NGEFS
+272 
-277 LELLR
+277 
-282 AFSSMMSSRGLPD
+282 
-295 KAKVEAFVAWEC
+295 
-307 WKVNGEFSL
+307 
-316 ELLQAFSS
+316 
-324 MMSSR
+324 
-329 GLPDKAKVEA
+329 
-339 LKAWECWKVNGEFSL
+339 
-354 ELLRAFSSMM
+354 
-364 SSRGLPD
+364 
-371 KAKVEAFE
+371 
-379 AWECWKVNGEFS
+379 
-391 LELLRAFSSMMSSR
+391 
-405 GLPDKAKV
+405 
-413 EALKAWECWKV
+413 
-424 NGEFSLELLRAFSSM
+424 
-439 MSSRG
+439 
-444 LPDQAK
+444 
-450 VEAFVAWECWKVNGE
+450 
-465 FSLVLLRAL
+465 
-474 SSMCNGKGLPDKAK
+474 
-488 VEALKA
+488 
-494 WECWKVNGEFSLEL
+494 
-508 LRAFSSMCN
+508 
-517 GKGLPDKAKVE
+517 
-528 ALKAWECWKVNGEF
+528 
-542 SLELLRAFSSMM
+542 
-554 SRRGLPDKAKVEA
+554 GLPDKAKVEA

-700 AFSSMCNGKG
+700 AFSSMC
-710 LPDKAK
+710 
-716 VEALK
+716 
-721 AWECWKVNGEFSLEL
+721 
-736 LRAFSSMMCSRG
+736 
-748 LPDKAKV
+748 
-755 EALTAWECW
+755 
-764 KVNGEFSL
+764 
-772 ELLRAFS
+772 
-779 SMMSSRGLPDKAKV
+779 
-793 EALTAWECWKVNG
+793 
-806 EFSLEL
+806 
-812 LRAFSSMC
+812 
-820 HGKGLPDKAKVEALK
+820 HGKGLPDK
-835 AWECWKVNGEF
+835 
-846 CLELLRAFS
+846 
-855 SMCNGKGLPDKAKV
+855 
-869 EALKAWECWKVN
+869 
-881 GEFSL
+881 
-886 ELLRAFSSMMS
+886 
-897 SRGLPDRAKVEALKA
+897 AKVEALKA

-968 SSMMSSRGLPD
+968 SSMCHGKGLPD

-1001 LLRTFSSMCHGKGLP
+1001 LLRAFSSMCHGKGLPDKAKVEALKAWECWKVNGEFSLELLRAFSSMCHGKGLP

-1132 SLLPILAIHGGTGIQ
+1132 SLLPILAIHGGTGIP

-1185 SERQEYL
+1185 SEMQEYL
-1192 GLCRNLKPAP
+1192 ELCRNLKPAP

-1222 FMQSKRTMLEILWQQ
+1222 FTQSKRTMLEILWQQ
-1237 SEDNRS
+1237 SEAEDNRS

-1258 ISQWRGLHRGLGQ
+1258 ISQWRGLHRVLGQ

-1288 ETAPDVRIQQ
+1288 ETAPDVTIQQ

-1309 ALPEQETIPDLCF
+1309 SLPEQEKIPDLCF

-1363 YQFKNHRL
+1363 YQFKNQRL

-1386 EFILRD
+1386 EFTLRD

-1423 DKRDPYAIRLEAKL
+1423 DKRDLYAIRLEAKL
-1437 AQMKARTEEPKK
+1437 AQMKARTKEPKK

-1459 APSMIISLINCNK
+1459 APSLIISLINCNK
-1472 PLKAAVWSS
+1472 PLKPAVWSS

-1501 VIKDDKDGMV
+1501 VIKDDKDGIV

-1535 SIPQQGLPA
+1535 SIPLQGLPA
-1544 RASIPTQGNQ
+1544 GASIPTQGNQ
-1554 VSNSRIQGPL
+1554 VANSRIQGPL
-1564 PDFDAAMEALDRF
+1564 SDFDAAMEALDHF

-1587 LEPHRRR
+1587 LEPHRSR

-1630 LGLDEIVEWDLDSW
+1630 LGLDEIVEWDF
-1644 ATLDSLATESELV
+1644 DSLATESELV